1 MKRTQ
6 FCSLVAMAG
15 FATAVVIP
23 QAEARQNIVVGDLS
37 VRYDHQDRTYEQE
50 GALTVIPVGSGEEA
64 VVAPGDE
71 DAAPVQRPAA
81 IILDDREGD
90 RRNFI
95 FSPRLTFTSTG
106 VTDLVELTYAPGVNY
121 DDIDGTTDIDH
132 DFGLR
137 LEKNLSRN
145 WLITLNNSFFLGD
158 DPVRQEEMTAAAEA
172 DGEPEEPVVGSP
184 AEDTGQGL
192 TERYGRRRY
201 WTNTLDVGTEYG
213 YGRDRNINLVYTYD
227 ILRNDTDAGGGYS
240 EYDRHTGDLLVHHR
254 FNAKWSAEGEIN
266 YSKGL
271 FDDTEVYMAT
281 PPQPEEGLEAEETTV
296 GDEPAAQT
304 PEITP
309 VPLGYSQDLD
319 EYDLRLRGG
328 YDYSPHLHTFTEYS
342 YLATDYAS
350 PLQYDYRV
358 HNVAVGFDYD
368 LSRHWH
374 ITLSGGPSWGSF
386 DNSSTEMDY
395 NAHGGL
401 TWEFLHGSATLFVD
415 KSYDQS
421 NFDGRRSGLT
431 DAWETGISADYQ
443 LTESLTATVSAN
455 YTNNRRLE
463 YPVPETVVLVGDDV
477 LAGAD
482 EVPAEEFNRILY
494 REKDYNAGFSLNY
507 SFWRWYTVSTGYRYY
522 KHDSD
527 LSENGADSY
536 HEHRAFIELSY
547 SNELFRW

>member
-1 MKRTQ
+1 
-6 FCSLVAMAG
+6 
-15 FATAVVIP
+15 
-23 QAEARQNIVVGDLS
+23 
-37 VRYDHQDRTYEQE
+37 
-50 GALTVIPVGSGEEA
+50 
-64 VVAPGDE
+64 
-71 DAAPVQRPAA
+71 
-81 IILDDREGD
+81 
-90 RRNFI
+90 
-95 FSPRLTFTSTG
+95 
-106 VTDLVELTYAPGVNY
+106 
-121 DDIDGTTDIDH
+121 
-132 DFGLR
+132 
-137 LEKNLSRN
+137 
-145 WLITLNNSFFLGD
+145 
-158 DPVRQEEMTAAAEA
+158 
-172 DGEPEEPVVGSP
+172 
-184 AEDTGQGL
+184 
-192 TERYGRRRY
+192 
-201 WTNTLDVGTEYG
+201 
-213 YGRDRNINLVYTYD
+213 
-227 ILRNDTDAGGGYS
+227 
-240 EYDRHTGDLLVHHR
+240 
-254 FNAKWSAEGEIN
+254 
-266 YSKGL
+266 
-271 FDDTEVYMAT
+271 
-281 PPQPEEGLEAEETTV
+281 
-296 GDEPAAQT
+296 
-304 PEITP
+304 
-309 VPLGYSQDLD
+309 
-319 EYDLRLRGG
+319 
-328 YDYSPHLHTFTEYS
+328 
-342 YLATDYAS
+342 
-350 PLQYDYRV
+350 
-358 HNVAVGFDYD
+358 VAVGFDYD

-443 LTESLTATVSAN
+443 LTESLTPTVAAN

-494 REKDYNAGFSLNY
+494 REKDYDAGFSLNY